1 MTTYSGFPL
10 AFSYHDINEAYSEL
24 HTIKH
29 NYAAWEETRNGR
41 ALSFPAPVLITH
53 TTPYRRVLFDSKRDA
68 NPFFHYMEAIW
79 MLAGAENVDFP
90 ALFAKNLRNY
100 SDDGIT
106 LRGAYGYR
114 WRKAFEVDQVEE
126 VVYQLKKDPGSRRAV
141 IGMWDPQLDLMIDS
155 KDKPCNTHIY
165 FRIHQN
171 ALHMTVCN
179 RSNDLVWGMLGANM
193 VHMSILQEY
202 IAGALELAMGN
213 YYQFTNNLHIYE
225 GWDGEDK
232 WSRYPSRWYYDRPTF
247 NRWAFSPNTFDL
259 DEAERF
265 VEDRLDTDEPYRCRI
280 LRDNAE
286 PMLLSWNAY
295 KSGDDHLAL
304 HYAQKI
310 WDADWK
316 DACLMWLARR
326 LNGKAETNEA

>member
-1 MTTYSGFPL
+1 MYTGYPL

-24 HTIKH
+24 HTVKH
-29 NYAAWEETRNGR
+29 NYAAWEDTRNGM
-41 ALSFPAPVLITH
+41 ALAFPAPVLITF
-53 TTPYRRVLFDSKRDA
+53 TTPYRRVLFDPKRDA

-90 ALFAKNLRNY
+90 ALFAKNLLNY
-100 SDDGIT
+100 SDDGRT

-114 WRKAFEVDQVEE
+114 WRRAFEIDQVEE
-126 VVYQLKKDPGSRRAV
+126 VIHQLRKDNGTRRAV
-141 IGMWDPQLDLMIDS
+141 IGMWDPQLDLAVES

-179 RSNDLVWGMLGANM
+179 RSNDMVWGMLGANQ

-202 IAGALELAMGN
+202 VANCVEVHIGN

-225 GWDGEDK
+225 GWEGEDK
-232 WSRYPSRWYYDRPTF
+232 WERYPSKWYYHNPMYA
-247 NRWAFSPNTFDL
+247 RWAFGPNTFDI

-265 VEDRLDTDEPYRCRI
+265 VEERLDTDEPYRCRI
-280 LRDNAE
+280 IRDNAE
-286 PMLLSWNAY
+286 PMLKSWYAY
-295 KSGDDHLAL
+295 KDGDFDLAG
-304 HYAQKI
+304 HFCGKI
-310 WDADWK
+310 RDEDWK
-316 DACLMWLARR
+316 EACNNWLIRR
-326 LNGKAETNEA
+326 LEGRAERNEA